1 MSTRTFMLALAA
13 IATVAAATASSS
25 ASANGHFGGRSWG
38 HGWGSPLYL
47 GPSRNP
53 SLIAP
58 WADGWGR
65 IVACRI
71 QHPYCNK

>member
-1 MSTRTFMLALAA
+1 MTTRSSMFALAA

-25 ASANGHFGGRSWG
+25 ASADGHFGGRSWG
-38 HGWGSPLYL
+38 HGSRSPLYL

-53 SLIAP
+53 PLIYL
-58 WADGWGR
+58 GGR
-65 IVACRI
+65 LIIACRL